1 MPRRLSA
8 VALAVILVAS
18 CPPAGAGPRRHSPAR
33 AVDAAGAAPGSPP
46 PVTAASGPWSPPVD
60 GPVVRAYE
68 PPGRPFGPRHLGLD
82 FAAPPG
88 TPVRAAGDGVV
99 VFAGRAG
106 RTWAVSVEHPG
117 ARRTTYAYLRR
128 IRVAPGWPVR
138 RGAVLG
144 ESGGAGPG
152 HEASVVH
159 FGYRINGRPE
169 DPAPL
174 FAAPPPRITLA
185 PLDRPACSAAPAKS
199 GRIVSNSGSQKGAPD
214 LGPHVPLQA
223 AKRSGSGVEKA
234 ERRPSDQLKRP
245 SPASPRPTIGPE

>member
-1 MPRRLSA
+1 MPHRRSA

-18 CPPAGAGPRRHSPAR
+18 CPPAAARPRHQRPPGAVGPT
-33 AVDAAGAAPGSPP
+33 GAAQRSSP

-88 TPVRAAGDGVV
+88 TPVRSAGDGVV

-106 RTWAVSVEHPG
+106 RTWAVAVEHPG

-128 IRVAPGWPVR
+128 VRVTPGWPVR

-144 ESGGAGPG
+144 ESGGTGPG
-152 HEASVVH
+152 HGAGVVH
-159 FGYRINGRPE
+159 FGYRVSGQDE
-169 DPAPL
+169 DPANL
-174 FAAPPPRITLA
+174 FQAPPSRISLA
-185 PLDRPACSAAPAKS
+185 PLDRPACPGRLGERGARPATLGGNPTPP
-199 GRIVSNSGSQKGAPD
+199 GREIHTPA
-214 LGPHVPLQA
+214 
-223 AKRSGSGVEKA
+223 GVHGV
-234 ERRPSDQLKRP
+234 RP
-245 SPASPRPTIGPE
+245 